1 MNTSNFSKFA
11 GLSPQEQE
19 AVNKMSPGLANA
31 NPAQAGNFSDPSSAT
46 QGTAVSYDP
55 SLEADLDDTLSD
67 SLKVVGG
74 IGGAAGGLTYA
85 RLARRRNRKARE
97 KAIREATE
105 RFRASSK
112 EYFDRLNSGATQGV
126 RRSPGALMGNVLYS
140 KISNL
145 SPMERARLREAL
157 GLPVEEDS
165 RRSKG
170 VRRSPG
176 ALMGNVLYS
185 KISNL
190 SPMERARLRE
200 ALGLPVEEDS
210 RRSKGNAS
218 SRLTALPEPANLSAR
233 TQGTSSTPKAV
244 PEPANLSARTQG
256 RSINGL
262 RNIPG
267 SSSTIKE
274 VAAKRGLGGAASR
287 VFKGIGRAASKAKN
301 PYVKAALPWIGGF
314 GLGAAGSQALGT
326 KDSGNFLGATADNLK
341 KFINENPE
349 LAYYAAP
356 ALLGSGIGGLAGG
369 WKGALGLGLGGLG
382 LGALAKYLQDNPIN
396 FG

>member
-19 AVNKMSPGLANA
+19 AVNKMFPGLANA
-31 NPAQAGNFSDPSSAT
+31 NPARAENFSDPSSVP
-46 QGTAVSYDP
+46 QDTAVPYDP
-55 SLEADLDDTLSD
+55 SLEADLDDSLSD

-105 RFRASSK
+105 RFRALNK
-112 EYFDRLNSGATQGV
+112 EYFDRLNSGAAQGRPAINSLNTV
-126 RRSPGALMGNVLYS
+126 HRSPAGLMGNALYS

-145 SPMERARLREAL
+145 SPKERARLREAL
-157 GLPVEEDS
+157 GLPVDED
-165 RRSKG
+165 
-170 VRRSPG
+170 P
-176 ALMGNVLYS
+176 
-185 KISNL
+185 
-190 SPMERARLRE
+190 
-200 ALGLPVEEDS
+200 

-218 SRLTALPEPANLSAR
+218 SRLRALPEPANLSARIQGTSSTPTALPEPANLSAR
-233 TQGTSSTPKAV
+233 TQG
-244 PEPANLSARTQG
+244 
-256 RSINGL
+256 RSIRGL
-262 RNIPG
+262 STIPG
-267 SSSTIKE
+267 SSSAIQE
-274 VAAKRGLGGAASR
+274 VAAKRGLGGVASK
-287 VFKGIGRAASKAKN
+287 VFRGIGRAAFKAKN
-301 PYVKAALPWIGGF
+301 PYVKAALPWIGGI
-314 GLGAAGSQALGT
+314 GLGAAGSQALGAN
-326 KDSGNFLGATADNLK
+326 DSGNFLGTTAENLK

-369 WKGALGLGLGGLG
+369 WKGALGLGIGGLG

>member
-1 MNTSNFSKFA
+1 MINTSNFNKFA

-19 AVNKMSPGLANA
+19 AANKMYPDLANA
-31 NPAQAGNFSDPSSAT
+31 NPAQVENFSEPSSAT

-55 SLEADLDDTLSD
+55 SLESDSDGSLSD

-85 RLARRRNRKARE
+85 KLARRRNRKARE
-97 KAIREATE
+97 KAIQEATE

-112 EYFDRLNSGATQGV
+112 EYFDRLNSGAAQGRSAIDSLNTV
-126 RRSPGALMGNVLYS
+126 HRSPAGLMGN
-140 KISNL
+140 
-145 SPMERARLREAL
+145 A
-157 GLPVEEDS
+157 
-165 RRSKG
+165 
-170 VRRSPG
+170 
-176 ALMGNVLYS
+176 LYS

-210 RRSKGNAS
+210 RRSKGNVS
-218 SRLTALPEPANLSAR
+218 SRPTAI
-233 TQGTSSTPKAV
+233 

-256 RSINGL
+256 RSIRGL
-262 RNIPG
+262 STIPG
-267 SSSTIKE
+267 SSSAIKE

-382 LGALAKYLQDNPIN
+382 LGALAKYLQDNPVN

>member
-1 MNTSNFSKFA
+1 MMNTSNFNKFA

-19 AVNKMSPGLANA
+19 SVNKMSPGLANA
-31 NPAQAGNFSDPSSAT
+31 NPAQAENFSDPSSAT

-55 SLEADLDDTLSD
+55 SLESDSDGSLSD
-67 SLKVVGG
+67 SLKAVGG

-85 RLARRRNRKARE
+85 RLAGRRNRKARE

-112 EYFDRLNSGATQGV
+112 EYFDRLNSGATQGRPAIGSLNTV
-126 RRSPGALMGNVLYS
+126 HRSPAGLMGNALYS

-145 SPMERARLREAL
+145 SPKERARLREAL
-157 GLPVEEDS
+157 GLPVEE
-165 RRSKG
+165 
-170 VRRSPG
+170 
-176 ALMGNVLYS
+176 
-185 KISNL
+185 
-190 SPMERARLRE
+190 ARLRE
-200 ALGLPVEEDS
+200 ALGLPVEEYS

-274 VAAKRGLGGAASR
+274 VAAKRGLGGASSR
-287 VFKGIGRAASKAKN
+287 VFKGIGRAASKVKN

-314 GLGAAGSQALGT
+314 GLGAAGSQALGA
-326 KDSGNFLGATADNLK
+326 KDSGNFLGTTAENLK

-369 WKGALGLGLGGLG
+369 WKGALGLGIGGLG
-382 LGALAKYLQDNPIN
+382 LGALAKYLQDNPVN

>member
-1 MNTSNFSKFA
+1 MMNTSNFNKFA

-31 NPAQAGNFSDPSSAT
+31 NPAQAENFSDPSSAT

-55 SLEADLDDTLSD
+55 SLGSDSDDSLSD

-105 RFRASSK
+105 RFRALNK
-112 EYFDRLNSGATQGV
+112 EYFDRLNSGATQGRSAVNSLNAV
-126 RRSPGALMGNVLYS
+126 RRSPAGLMGNALYS
-140 KISNL
+140 KINNL
-145 SPMERARLREAL
+145 SP
-157 GLPVEEDS
+157 
-165 RRSKG
+165 K
-170 VRRSPG
+170 
-176 ALMGNVLYS
+176 
-185 KISNL
+185 
-190 SPMERARLRE
+190 ERARLRE

-210 RRSKGNAS
+210 RRSKGNVS
-218 SRLTALPEPANLSAR
+218 SRPTAL
-233 TQGTSSTPKAV
+233 

-287 VFKGIGRAASKAKN
+287 VFKGIGRAASKARN

-314 GLGAAGSQALGT
+314 GLGAAGSQALGA
-326 KDSGNFLGATADNLK
+326 KDSGNFLGTTAENLK
-341 KFINENPE
+341 KFIKDNPE

>member
-11 GLSPQEQE
+11 GSGPQEQE

-157 GLPVEEDS
+157 GLPVEE
-165 RRSKG
+165 
-170 VRRSPG
+170 
-176 ALMGNVLYS
+176 
-185 KISNL
+185 
-190 SPMERARLRE
+190 ARLRE
-200 ALGLPVEEDS
+200 ALGLPVEEYS
-210 RRSKGNAS
+210 RPSKGNAS

-314 GLGAAGSQALGT
+314 GLGAAGSQALGN

>member
-112 EYFDRLNSGATQGV
+112 EYFDRLNSGATQ
-126 RRSPGALMGNVLYS
+126 
-140 KISNL
+140 
-145 SPMERARLREAL
+145 
-157 GLPVEEDS
+157 
-165 RRSKG
+165 G

>member
-1 MNTSNFSKFA
+1 MMNTSNFNKFA

-19 AVNKMSPGLANA
+19 AVNKMFPGLANA
-31 NPAQAGNFSDPSSAT
+31 PKSRGSATERSIASANPGRVDNFSDSPSVT
-46 QGTAVSYDP
+46 QDTAVSYDP
-55 SLEADLDDTLSD
+55 SLESDSDGSLSD

-74 IGGAAGGLTYA
+74 VGGAAGGLTYA

-126 RRSPGALMGNVLYS
+126 HKSPAGLMGNALYS
-140 KISNL
+140 KINNL
-145 SPMERARLREAL
+145 SPKERARLREAL

-170 VRRSPG
+170 VHRSPAG
-176 ALMGNVLYS
+176 LMGNALYS
-185 KISNL
+185 KINNL
-190 SPMERARLRE
+190 SPKERARLRE

-210 RRSKGNAS
+210 RRSKGNVS
-218 SRLTALPEPANLSAR
+218 SRPKALPEPANL
-233 TQGTSSTPKAV
+233 P
-244 PEPANLSARTQG
+244 ARTQG
-256 RSINGL
+256 RSIRGPST
-262 RNIPG
+262 IPG
-267 SSSTIKE
+267 SSSAIQE
-274 VAAKRGLGGAASR
+274 VAAKRGLGGAASK
-287 VFKGIGRAASKAKN
+287 VFKGIGRAASKARN

-314 GLGAAGSQALGT
+314 GLGAAGSQALGA
-326 KDSGNFLGATADNLK
+326 KDSGNFLGTTAENLK
-341 KFINENPE
+341 KFIKDNPE

-369 WKGALGLGLGGLG
+369 WKGALGLGIGGLG
-382 LGALAKYLQDNPIN
+382 LGALAKYLQDNPVN

>member
-1 MNTSNFSKFA
+1 MMNTSNFSKFA
-11 GLSPQEQE
+11 GLGPQEQE

-31 NPAQAGNFSDPSSAT
+31 NPVQAENFSDSSSAT

-55 SLEADLDDTLSD
+55 SLEADLDDSLSD
-67 SLKVVGG
+67 RLKVVGG

-105 RFRASSK
+105 RFRALNK
-112 EYFDRLNSGATQGV
+112 EYFDRLNSGATQGRSAV
-126 RRSPGALMGNVLYS
+126 NSLNAVHRSPAGLMGNALYS
-140 KISNL
+140 KINNL
-145 SPMERARLREAL
+145 SPKERARLREAL
-157 GLPVEEDS
+157 GLPVEE
-165 RRSKG
+165 
-170 VRRSPG
+170 
-176 ALMGNVLYS
+176 
-185 KISNL
+185 
-190 SPMERARLRE
+190 ARLRE

-256 RSINGL
+256 RSIRGPST
-262 RNIPG
+262 IPG
-267 SSSTIKE
+267 SSSAIQE
-274 VAAKRGLGGAASR
+274 VAAKRGLGGAASK
-287 VFKGIGRAASKAKN
+287 VFRGIGRAASKARN

-314 GLGAAGSQALGT
+314 GLGAAGSQALGA
-326 KDSGNFLGATADNLK
+326 KDSGNFLGTTAENLR
-341 KFINENPE
+341 KFIKDNPE

-382 LGALAKYLQDNPIN
+382 LGALAKYLQDNPVN

>member
-1 MNTSNFSKFA
+1 MMNTSNFNKFA
-11 GLSPQEQE
+11 GLGPQEQK

-31 NPAQAGNFSDPSSAT
+31 NPAQAENFSDPSSAT

-55 SLEADLDDTLSD
+55 SLESDSDGSLSD

-85 RLARRRNRKARE
+85 RLARIRSRKARE
-97 KAIREATE
+97 KAKREAIE

-126 RRSPGALMGNVLYS
+126 HRSPAGLMGNALYS

-145 SPMERARLREAL
+145 SPKERARLREAL
-157 GLPVEEDS
+157 GLPVEEGL
-165 RRSKG
+165 R
-170 VRRSPG
+170 PG
-176 ALMGNVLYS
+176 
-185 KISNL
+185 
-190 SPMERARLRE
+190 
-200 ALGLPVEEDS
+200 
-210 RRSKGNAS
+210 KGNAS
-218 SRLTALPEPANLSAR
+218 SRLTALPEPANLS
-233 TQGTSSTPKAV
+233 T
-244 PEPANLSARTQG
+244 RTQG

-274 VAAKRGLGGAASR
+274 VAAKRGLGGASSR

-314 GLGAAGSQALGT
+314 GLGAAGSQALGA
-326 KDSGNFLGATADNLK
+326 KDSGNFLGTTAENLK

-382 LGALAKYLQDNPIN
+382 LGALAKYLQDNPVN

>member
-1 MNTSNFSKFA
+1 MINTSNFNKFA
-11 GLSPQEQE
+11 GLGPQAQE
-19 AVNKMSPGLANA
+19 AANKMYPDLANA
-31 NPAQAGNFSDPSSAT
+31 NPDRAGNFSDPSSAT

-55 SLEADLDDTLSD
+55 SLEAYLDDALDD

-85 RLARRRNRKARE
+85 RLARQRNRKARE
-97 KAIREATE
+97 KVIREAIE
-105 RFRASSK
+105 RFRTLNK
-112 EYFDRLNSGATQGV
+112 EYLERLSSRVNQGRPAV
-126 RRSPGALMGNVLYS
+126 DSLNAVHRSPEALMGKVLSS

-145 SPMERARLREAL
+145 SPKERARLREVL
-157 GLPVEEDS
+157 GLPGD
-165 RRSKG
+165 
-170 VRRSPG
+170 
-176 ALMGNVLYS
+176 
-185 KISNL
+185 
-190 SPMERARLRE
+190 
-200 ALGLPVEEDS
+200 EDS

-218 SRLTALPEPANLSAR
+218 SRLRALPEPANLSAR

-314 GLGAAGSQALGT
+314 GLGAAGSQALGA
-326 KDSGNFLGATADNLK
+326 KDAGNFLGTTAENLK

-369 WKGALGLGLGGLG
+369 WKGALGLGIGGLG

>member
-1 MNTSNFSKFA
+1 MMNTSNFSKFA

-157 GLPVEEDS
+157 GLPVEE
-165 RRSKG
+165 
-170 VRRSPG
+170 
-176 ALMGNVLYS
+176 
-185 KISNL
+185 
-190 SPMERARLRE
+190 ARLRE
-200 ALGLPVEEDS
+200 ALGLPVEEYS
-210 RRSKGNAS
+210 RPSKGNAS
-218 SRLTALPEPANLSAR
+218 SRLTAL
-233 TQGTSSTPKAV
+233 

-341 KFINENPE
+341 KFINDNPE

-369 WKGALGLGLGGLG
+369 WKGALGLGIGGLG
-382 LGALAKYLQDNPIN
+382 LGALAKYLQDNPVN

>member
-1 MNTSNFSKFA
+1 MMNTSNFNKFA
-11 GLSPQEQE
+11 GLGPQEQE
-19 AVNKMSPGLANA
+19 VLGLANA
-31 NPAQAGNFSDPSSAT
+31 NPAQAENFSEPSSAT

-55 SLEADLDDTLSD
+55 SLEADLDDALRD
-67 SLKVVGG
+67 NLKVIGG
-74 IGGAAGGLTYA
+74 AGAAGAAGGLTYA

-97 KAIREATE
+97 KAMREATE
-105 RFRASSK
+105 RFRTLNK
-112 EYFDRLNSGATQGV
+112 EYLERLSSRVNQGRPAIGSLSTV
-126 RRSPGALMGNVLYS
+126 HRSPEALMGNALYS

-145 SPMERARLREAL
+145 SLKERARLREAL
-157 GLPVEEDS
+157 GLPVDEDLRRIKGNVSS
-165 RRSKG
+165 R
-170 VRRSPG
+170 PE
-176 ALMGNVLYS
+176 ALMGNALYS

-190 SPMERARLRE
+190 SLKERARLRE
-200 ALGLPVEEDS
+200 ALGLPVDEDL
-210 RRSKGNAS
+210 RRIKGNVS
-218 SRLTALPEPANLSAR
+218 SRPE
-233 TQGTSSTPKAV
+233 AV

-256 RSINGL
+256 TGINGL

-267 SSSTIKE
+267 SSSAIKE
-274 VAAKRGLGGAASR
+274 VAAKRGLGGAASK

-314 GLGAAGSQALGT
+314 GLGAAGSQALGA

-341 KFINENPE
+341 KFINDNPE

-369 WKGALGLGLGGLG
+369 WKGALGLGIGGLG
-382 LGALAKYLQDNPIN
+382 LGALAKYLKDNPIN